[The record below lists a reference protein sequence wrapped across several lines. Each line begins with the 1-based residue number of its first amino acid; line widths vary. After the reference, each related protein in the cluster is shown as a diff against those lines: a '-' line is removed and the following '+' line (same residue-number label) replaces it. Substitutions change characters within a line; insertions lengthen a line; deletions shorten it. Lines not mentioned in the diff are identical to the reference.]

1 MRALLTGGHL
11 FLLLLSLRRAVE
23 LDEPTFRARPRVLPV
38 SSSRDRH
45 PQERAT
51 RLAAVFRGAA
61 GAKQ

>member
-1 MRALLTGGHL
+1 MRVRALLTGGHL
-11 FLLLLSLRRAVE
+11 FLLLLPLRRAVE
-23 LDEPTFRARPRVLPV
+23 LDEPTFQARGSV